1 MTKLRPLGNRRSINI
16 GGLIMNVRE
25 GTGSIKMA
33 SEFYLMDSNTQLNLL
48 DDWIN
53 SLEALYNAEIKQAGT
68 IREQLNLPTR
78 RRIKHIRQIE
88 KDYE

>member
-68 IREQLNLPTR
+68 IREQLNLRT
-78 RRIKHIRQIE
+78 RIKHIRQIE

>member
-1 MTKLRPLGNRRSINI
+1 MTKVRPLGNRRSMNI
-16 GGLIMNVRE
+16 GGLIVNVRDSV
-25 GTGSIKMA
+25 GTLKMA

-53 SLEALYNAEIKQAGT
+53 SLEALYNAEVKQAGA
-68 IREQLNLPTR
+68 IREQLNQR
-78 RRIKHIRQIE
+78 KHVKQLRQIE

>member
-16 GGLIMNVRE
+16 GGLVMNVRE
-25 GTGSIKMA
+25 GTGSIKIA
-33 SEFYLMDSNTQLNLL
+33 PEFYLMDSNTQLNLL

-53 SLEALYNAEIKQAGT
+53 WLEALYNAEIKQAGT
-68 IREQLNLPTR
+68 LHEQLNLPTR